1 MAKSLLQNTTRLER
15 KLEFFYFSIACIC
28 LLYLSSIYASAPLG
42 LFFLVLGVAISY
54 ANRKTALIMLFGGT
68 MLSYVYAIPITAGFA
83 ILLLFLPLTLP
94 LIFRSVYE
102 MPFVFVVLVAL
113 TFMMCAVSYSFH
125 RSLDVVFVCFGV
137 LAMLQSYSLVKFTRV
152 SSSELF
158 ELFGIA
164 FFTTLAIPL
173 LSNVFL
179 NIDSPFFHERH
190 LWQLKNI
197 RYTVGTLEPNI
208 VAAWMACAFAI
219 VVFSAKFKNK
229 SLVYRIVYVFIA
241 SFLLY
246 GTNSVGSRAAFV
258 AVAIV
263 IVLSLAFSFLFH
275 QREKIKS
282 ICVKSVGI
290 MTAGV
295 IVAGFAWVVVSLI
308 TFEILPIS
316 LERILQT
323 TTLEETGRPYS
334 LRLAE
339 STLDKIPLTGI
350 HSKDYILHSAPLSP
364 HNSFAASLLY
374 LGLLV
379 CIPYFLLLSIPVCD
393 LLTKFRLSTDWR
405 WGFVITFFIF
415 ITLTIP
421 MTSNRTLFVVLGA
434 WFAYSNLPPL
444 KQASRLPAVSSVSS

>member
-1 MAKSLLQNTTRLER
+1 
-15 KLEFFYFSIACIC
+15 
-28 LLYLSSIYASAPLG
+28 
-42 LFFLVLGVAISY
+42 
-54 ANRKTALIMLFGGT
+54 
-68 MLSYVYAIPITAGFA
+68 
-83 ILLLFLPLTLP
+83 
-94 LIFRSVYE
+94 
-102 MPFVFVVLVAL
+102 MPFVFVALVAL

-125 RSLDVVFVCFGV
+125 RSLDVVFLCFGL
-137 LAMLQSYSLVKFTRV
+137 LAMLQVYSLIKFTRT

-179 NIDSPFFHERH
+179 NIDSPFFYERH

-229 SLVYRIVYVFIA
+229 SWLYRIVYILIA
-241 SFLLY
+241 SLLLY
-246 GTNSVGSRAAFV
+246 GTNSVGSRTAFV

-263 IVLSLAFSFLFH
+263 IVLSLAFSFLFYH
-275 QREKIKS
+275 REKIKS

-290 MTAGV
+290 MTAGI
-295 IVAGFAWVVVSLI
+295 IVAGFAWVAISLI
-308 TFEILPIS
+308 TFETLPIS
-316 LERILQT
+316 LERILKT
-323 TTLEETGRPYS
+323 STIEETGRPYS

-339 STLDKIPLTGI
+339 NTLDKIPLAGV
-350 HSKDYILHSAPLSP
+350 HSRDYILHSAPLSP

-393 LLTKFRLSTDWR
+393 LLTRFRLSTDWR
-405 WGFVITFFIF
+405 WGFVIAFFIF

-434 WFAYSNLPPL
+434 WFAYSNFPPL